1 MKKKKGYIIAVIII
15 IIISAHA
22 YLKSKHV
29 YGWYTFQSCSNEPT
43 FGQGDLLFAHS
54 FSSIQRDKFVVFYS
68 PDEKEVVWA
77 FRVAGMGGD
86 MLELKGG
93 MLYRNEK
100 LVESIKRESIK
111 KPHFVPTEFCQRIV
125 DVLGEDGCNEFVC
138 NQHWGDSVIFYL
150 NEKDVSSVKE
160 RLPITLKKA
169 EKKYFVNTGFYI
181 GFQGKEWTMADFG
194 PVTVP
199 EGSVFVLGDNRFN
212 AYDSRFIGFLKEDQ
226 ILAVVTNY

>member
-1 MKKKKGYIIAVIII
+1 M
-15 IIISAHA
+15 
-22 YLKSKHV
+22 
-29 YGWYTFQSCSNEPT
+29 
-43 FGQGDLLFAHS
+43 
-54 FSSIQRDKFVVFYS
+54 
-68 PDEKEVVWA
+68 
-77 FRVAGMGGD
+77 
-86 MLELKGG
+86 
-93 MLYRNEK
+93 
-100 LVESIKRESIK
+100 
-111 KPHFVPTEFCQRIV
+111 